1 MENHESGYTELDH
14 TADWSVHVW
23 APTLPKLFEQA
34 ARAMYALTG
43 AELRI
48 RPRRFVPIQLDA
60 PDAEGLLVAF
70 LNELLY
76 RGEEQ
81 GLGFVRYE
89 LEVSDTHLEGQLRS
103 APLVAISKEIK
114 AVTYHG
120 LEIRHTE
127 RGVEATIIF
136 DV

>member
-14 TADWSVHVW
+14 TADWAVHVW
-23 APTLPKLFEQA
+23 APDLPKLFEQA

-43 AELRI
+43 AELRV

-60 PDAEGLLVAF
+60 PDAESLLVAF
-70 LNELLY
+70 LSELLY
-76 RGEEQ
+76 LGEEQ

-89 LEVSDTHLEGQLRS
+89 LQVSATHLEGRLRS
-103 APLVAISKEIK
+103 APLNAQSKEIK
-114 AVTYHG
+114 AVTYHD
-120 LEIRHTE
+120 LEIRSTA
-127 RGVEATIIF
+127 RGVEVTIIF